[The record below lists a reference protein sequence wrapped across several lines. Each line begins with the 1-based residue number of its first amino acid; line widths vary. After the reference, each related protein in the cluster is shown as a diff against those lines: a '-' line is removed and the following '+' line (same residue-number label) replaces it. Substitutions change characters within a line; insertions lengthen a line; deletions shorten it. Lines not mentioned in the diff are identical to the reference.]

1 MTVAR
6 ILAEKGRSVVTVE
19 PHRTLDEAIHILAE
33 KRIGAIVVGDA
44 EGAVLGILSERD
56 IIRALARQGAGAFD
70 APISLHMTDKVTTC
84 TRASSVEEVMQM
96 MTDGRFR
103 HVPVVEDGHL
113 VGLVSIGD
121 VVKRRIA
128 AVEAEHQAMRD
139 YITMA

>member
-1 MTVAR
+1 MV
-6 ILAEKGRSVVTVE
+6 SN
-19 PHRTLDEAIHILAE
+19 D
-33 KRIGAIVVGDA
+33 

-56 IIRALARQGAGAFD
+56 IIRALSRQGAGAFD
-70 APISLHMTDKVTTC
+70 APISQQHDGVPVTTC
-84 TRASSVEEVMQM
+84 TRSNTVEEVMQL

-103 HVPVVEDGHL
+103 HVPVVEDGRL
-113 VGLVSIGD
+113 AGLVSIGD